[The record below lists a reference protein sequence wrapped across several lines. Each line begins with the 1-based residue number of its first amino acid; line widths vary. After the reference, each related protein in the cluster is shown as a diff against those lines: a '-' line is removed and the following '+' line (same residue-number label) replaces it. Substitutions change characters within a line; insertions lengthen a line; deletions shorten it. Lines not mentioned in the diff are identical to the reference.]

1 MFAQR
6 LLPLVPGRVRIQE
19 RQRQLLSK
27 PVNLVVPDPELRP
40 PAIVR
45 PPTLAERKGRSSLT
59 IKKAADTKKQR
70 FCCRGDSL
78 VSSEWRR
85 AFPEWNR
92 PGAGKN
98 WRQNLKIF
106 LHLKK
111 KLQNFC
117 RRRRRRRFF
126 FKPAS
131 RFDPEMTK
139 LKFPPS
145 LRFSAT
151 EGSGI

>member
-1 MFAQR
+1 MKLLDQR

-70 FCCRGDSL
+70 FCCRGDRV

-92 PGAGKN
+92 PGGGK
-98 WRQNLKIF
+98 KIGA
-106 LHLKK
+106 K
-111 KLQNFC
+111 
-117 RRRRRRRFF
+117 
-126 FKPAS
+126 
-131 RFDPEMTK
+131 
-139 LKFPPS
+139 
-145 LRFSAT
+145 
-151 EGSGI
+151 I

>member
-59 IKKAADTKKQR
+59 IKKAADTKKTTFLLQR
-70 FCCRGDSL
+70 RQFGVIR
-78 VSSEWRR
+78 VAPR
-85 AFPEWNR
+85 FPGME
-92 PGAGKN
+92 PTGGGKKIGA
-98 WRQNLKIF
+98 KI
-106 LHLKK
+106 
-111 KLQNFC
+111 
-117 RRRRRRRFF
+117 
-126 FKPAS
+126 
-131 RFDPEMTK
+131 
-139 LKFPPS
+139 
-145 LRFSAT
+145 
-151 EGSGI
+151 

>member
-1 MFAQR
+1 MKLLDQR

-92 PGAGKN
+92 PGGGKKLAPKFE
-98 WRQNLKIF
+98 NLSPPENKTSEFLPPSSKKKIF
-106 LHLKK
+106 F
-111 KLQNFC
+111 QTSF
-117 RRRRRRRFF
+117 
-126 FKPAS
+126 A
-131 RFDPEMTK
+131 
-139 LKFPPS
+139 
-145 LRFSAT
+145 
-151 EGSGI
+151 I

>member
-92 PGAGKN
+92 PGAGKKLAPKFE
-98 WRQNLKIF
+98 NLSPPENKNFRIF
-106 LHLKK
+106 AAVVEEED
-111 KLQNFC
+111 
-117 RRRRRRRFF
+117 FF
-126 FKPAS
+126 YKNN
-131 RFDPEMTK
+131 K
-139 LKFPPS
+139 
-145 LRFSAT
+145 
-151 EGSGI
+151 